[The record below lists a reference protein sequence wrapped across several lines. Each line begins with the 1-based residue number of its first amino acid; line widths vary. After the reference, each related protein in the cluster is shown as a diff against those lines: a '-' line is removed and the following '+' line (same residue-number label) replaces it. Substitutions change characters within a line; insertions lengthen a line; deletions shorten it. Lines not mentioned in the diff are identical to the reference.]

1 MTRAKATESD
11 AMSTP
16 EKRKRTVEWDEA
28 NLAKNFAERS
38 ATMKIDEIET
48 PWHSPPRELF
58 HDLSVEDEGRAP
70 REDVAER
77 ERRHAEVMAKLHEV
91 IRADV
96 RGRRDG
102 GGGAGGEDGAAT
114 DDAPSTARGE
124 KEASEGSGV
133 AFHDPDARDED
144 FGNDAEQ
151 VVKRRLFEA
160 KRKAF
165 QAKGRSTKR
174 YEEEED
180 E

>member
-1 MTRAKATESD
+1 
-11 AMSTP
+11 MSTP

-96 RGRRDG
+96 RGRSCLLYTSPSPRDKRQSRM
-102 GGGAGGEDGAAT
+102 
-114 DDAPSTARGE
+114 PSSA
-124 KEASEGSGV
+124 
-133 AFHDPDARDED
+133 
-144 FGNDAEQ
+144 
-151 VVKRRLFEA
+151 
-160 KRKAF
+160 
-165 QAKGRSTKR
+165 
-174 YEEEED
+174 
-180 E
+180 

>member
-1 MTRAKATESD
+1 
-11 AMSTP
+11 MSTP

-102 GGGAGGEDGAAT
+102 GGGVRRHNRVAQWPPRRCPRFARPRPRPASGTTGAA
-114 DDAPSTARGE
+114 AR
-124 KEASEGSGV
+124 
-133 AFHDPDARDED
+133 
-144 FGNDAEQ
+144 
-151 VVKRRLFEA
+151 
-160 KRKAF
+160 
-165 QAKGRSTKR
+165 
-174 YEEEED
+174 
-180 E
+180 

>member
-1 MTRAKATESD
+1 MS
-11 AMSTP
+11 STP
-16 EKRKRTVEWDEA
+16 EKRRRTVEWDEA

-58 HDLSVEDEGRAP
+58 HDLRVEDEGRAP
-70 REDVAER
+70 AAEVAER
-77 ERRHAEVMAKLHEV
+77 ERRHAEVMRKLHEV

-96 RGRRDG
+96 RGDRDG
-102 GGGAGGEDGAAT
+102 GGERGERGEDVAAATASGGGET
-114 DDAPSTARGE
+114 T
-124 KEASEGSGV
+124 GV

-144 FGNDAEQ
+144 FGDDAET

-174 YEEEED
+174 YEED
-180 E
+180 EGA